1 MARPAGGEAPEFVV
15 RSAALVGMTLVAAH
29 TRRSFARH
37 THAVHGIGVIDA
49 GGQTSASGRGPVQAV
64 RGEVITVNP
73 GEVHDGIPMQG
84 EKRRWRMLYLDASL
98 WDQEHSAPR
107 PMPEWVRPVLQDARV
122 VRCFDALF
130 ASALGGADALA
141 LEERLAVLLRHAP
154 TNVEPPP
161 STPATTGPLAWARQ
175 RLADEETPPPS
186 LAELAREAGLS
197 RYQFLRAFTA
207 AFGLPP
213 HAWAQQQR
221 LARAERRLAR
231 GEALA
236 EAATA
241 SGFADQS
248 HMTRAFRRFRG
259 YTPGQYAA
267 GRC

>member
-1 MARPAGGEAPEFVV
+1 MP
-15 RSAALVGMTLVAAH
+15 AALAGMTLVAAH
-29 TRRSFARH
+29 TR
-37 THAVHGIGVIDA
+37 
-49 GGQTSASGRGPVQAV
+49 
-64 RGEVITVNP
+64 
-73 GEVHDGIPMQG
+73 
-84 EKRRWRMLYLDASL
+84 
-98 WDQEHSAPR
+98 
-107 PMPEWVRPVLQDARV
+107 
-122 VRCFDALF
+122 
-130 ASALGGADALA
+130 
-141 LEERLAVLLRHAP
+141 RLAVLLRHAP

-161 STPATTGPLAWARQ
+161 SAPATPGPLARARQ

-221 LARAERRLAR
+221 LAPAERRLAR

-241 SGFADQS
+241 CGFADQS